1 MGKQG
6 PRVIPYAEA
15 LQLVLS
21 RCRLLGIESCF
32 PGDALDRMLAM
43 PIQAVCALPLFDNAA
58 MDGYALASAG
68 ETLRAGREF
77 RVAGVIVAGGPIP
90 VGTGGAT
97 WEITT
102 GACLPHGFDCVV
114 ALENT
119 ERLDDGRMRLDADVH
134 PGQNMRRRGS
144 DIMPG
149 EPIALPG
156 QRVDPALCM
165 ALAALGVERVEVRR
179 KPRVAILSTGS
190 ELVAD
195 PSLPLGPGQIRA
207 ANAPYLEASLRAFG
221 AEVVMSLTL
230 DDDPEIFAAELQRV
244 AAKVDLVLSTGA
256 VSIGRH
262 DFVPTSLERIGAR
275 LLFHKVGIRP
285 GKPLLAAML
294 PDGPLMIGLPG
305 NPLATAAGFRFFVVP
320 ALRTMLGMAQESPL
334 RARLSVASDRRAGL
348 RHLLKARVDHA
359 GDGVLQA
366 TLLDGQESFRM
377 APLLKANAWAVLPR
391 EVDESPEQTM
401 IDVLPL
407 DPGGKWD
414 FG

>member
-1 MGKQG
+1 M
-6 PRVIPYAEA
+6 ITYAEA
-15 LQLVLS
+15 LQLVLGQ
-21 RCRLLGIESCF
+21 CRLLERESCLS
-32 PGDALDRMLAM
+32 GDALDRALAT
-43 PIQAVCALPLFDNAA
+43 PIQAACALPLFDNTA

-68 ETLRAGREF
+68 GTLNAGSEF
-77 RVAGVIVAGGPIP
+77 RVAGLIAAGAP
-90 VGTGGAT
+90 VPAGSSGAA

-102 GACLPHGFDCVV
+102 GACLPDGFDCVV

-119 ERLDDGRMRLDADVH
+119 ERLDDGCMRLSTDVR
-134 PGQNMRRRGS
+134 PGQNVRRRGS
-144 DIMPG
+144 DIAPG
-149 EPIALPG
+149 EQIAIAG

-165 ALAALGVERVEVRR
+165 VLAALGAERVDVRR

-195 PSLPLGPGQIRA
+195 PSLPLGPGKIRA

-221 AEVVMSLTL
+221 AGVVMSLTL
-230 DDDPEIFAAELQRV
+230 DDDPAIFTAELQR
-244 AAKVDLVLSTGA
+244 AAAQADLVLSTGA
-256 VSIGRH
+256 VSMGRH
-262 DFVPTSLERIGAR
+262 DFVPASLERIGAR
-275 LLFHKVGIRP
+275 LLFHKVAIRP

-294 PDGPLMIGLPG
+294 PQGSLMIGLPG

-320 ALRTMLGMAQESPL
+320 ALRAMLGMAQESPL
-334 RARLSVASDRRAGL
+334 RARLSASSDRRTGL
-348 RHLLKARVDHA
+348 RHFLKARVDHDM
-359 GDGVLQA
+359 DGLLRVI
-366 TLLDGQESFRM
+366 LLDGQESFRM

-391 EVDESPEQTM
+391 ETDNPARDAM

>member
-1 MGKQG
+1 M
-6 PRVIPYAEA
+6 IAYAEA
-15 LQLVLS
+15 LRRVLDRS
-21 RCRLLGIESCF
+21 RLLEMESCS
-32 PGDALDRMLAM
+32 PADARERVLAM
-43 PIQAVCALPLFDNAA
+43 PIQAACALPLFDNAA

-68 ETLRAGREF
+68 GTLRAGGEF

-90 VGTGGAT
+90 AGTSGAA

-102 GACLPHGFDCVV
+102 GACLPDGFDCVA

-119 ERLDDGRMRLDADVH
+119 ERLDDGRMRLLADVS
-134 PGQNMRRRGS
+134 PGQNVRRRGS
-144 DIMPG
+144 DLMPG

-156 QRVDPALCM
+156 QRVEPALCM

-179 KPRVAILSTGS
+179 RPRVAILSTGS

-195 PSLPLGPGQIRA
+195 PSLPLEPGKIRA

-221 AEVVMSLTL
+221 AEVVTSLTL
-230 DDDPEIFAAELQRV
+230 DDDPAIFAAELQRV
-244 AAKVDLVLSTGA
+244 AVQADLVLSTGA
-256 VSIGRH
+256 VSMGRH
-262 DFVPTSLERIGAR
+262 DFVPASLESIGAR

-294 PDGPLMIGLPG
+294 ADGPLMIGLPG

-320 ALRTMLGMAQESPL
+320 ALRAMLGMAQESPL
-334 RARLSVASDRRAGL
+334 HARLSVASDRRAGL
-348 RHLLKARVDHA
+348 RHFLKARVDHDTH
-359 GDGVLQA
+359 GLLRA

-377 APLLKANAWAVLPR
+377 APLLKANAWAVLPND
-391 EVDESPEQTM
+391 VDETPDEAM